1 MANGFGSLYVGAS
14 GLQNAQNAINTT
26 ANNLANVDTKGYV
39 RQQVRYADKNYTI
52 LKDSRANVNMQQSGL
67 GVSIGD
73 VVHARDIFLDKTY
86 RQETGRM
93 SFYSARYET
102 ATYVEDLMQEL
113 NGQQFKQSVSD
124 LWQAFQEV
132 STKPADSTNQ
142 NLVLQK
148 ADLLVSRTQKLY
160 SDLQNYQSNI
170 NDQIK
175 DDVDRVNTI
184 GNWIYELNLQIQKVE
199 AGGTETAMTLRDE
212 RDSLLDELGN
222 YGRIEVTEDA
232 TGFAYVDMEGVRFVD
247 ENRCYNMGL
256 KAADGT
262 SFYTPYWPQQSD
274 VEKGQYVPVFR
285 LSGEISSEMNTDI
298 GSIKSKLLVRGDT
311 YGRRED
317 MASEE
322 SYGNIEGCTLM
333 EVEAELDVLFSRIVK
348 SMNDI
353 YCPNTETTSAFTST
367 DGRTYPA
374 GTKILDEENCAR
386 GVDGELP
393 PRELFTR
400 IGIDRYTKV
409 TGKDGKT
416 YYVYKEEDPDDS
428 STRYAIGT
436 ITVNSDLKRQITLMP
451 AYKKDGS
458 VDYEMG
464 AKLAAAWEV
473 KDMKLNPYDQ
483 KPCTF
488 EEYYDKMVDQLG
500 IEGNTY
506 KSVTETLSGA
516 VSSVDSKRQQVSG
529 VSSDEELSNMIKFQS
544 AYNAASRFMNVISE
558 MTETIVT
565 GLK

>member
-52 LKDSRANVNMQQSGL
+52 LKDSRVNVNMQQSGL

-124 LWQAFQEV
+124 LRQAFQEV

-184 GNWIYELNLQIQKVE
+184 GNRIYELNLQIQRVE

-232 TGFAYVDMEGVRFVD
+232 TGFTYVDMEGVRFVD

-262 SFYTPYWPQQSD
+262 GFTPHTGHNSRMWK
-274 VEKGQYVPVFR
+274 KG
-285 LSGEISSEMNTDI
+285 
-298 GSIKSKLLVRGDT
+298 
-311 YGRRED
+311 
-317 MASEE
+317 
-322 SYGNIEGCTLM
+322 
-333 EVEAELDVLFSRIVK
+333 
-348 SMNDI
+348 SM
-353 YCPNTETTSAFTST
+353 C
-367 DGRTYPA
+367 R
-374 GTKILDEENCAR
+374 C
-386 GVDGELP
+386 
-393 PRELFTR
+393 
-400 IGIDRYTKV
+400 
-409 TGKDGKT
+409 
-416 YYVYKEEDPDDS
+416 
-428 STRYAIGT
+428 
-436 ITVNSDLKRQITLMP
+436 
-451 AYKKDGS
+451 S
-458 VDYEMG
+458 V
-464 AKLAAAWEV
+464 
-473 KDMKLNPYDQ
+473 
-483 KPCTF
+483 
-488 EEYYDKMVDQLG
+488 
-500 IEGNTY
+500 
-506 KSVTETLSGA
+506 
-516 VSSVDSKRQQVSG
+516 
-529 VSSDEELSNMIKFQS
+529 
-544 AYNAASRFMNVISE
+544 
-558 MTETIVT
+558 
-565 GLK
+565 